1 MTRPKTSHSVDLN
14 KTQGEELKVLCTR
27 CGNST
32 NHVVVVS
39 VDCSETEDDG
49 DDWFR
54 TQDNFQILQCRG
66 CDVYTFRHLNWFSE
80 LDDPMSGTDGS
91 TEWLYPKR
99 NARTI
104 SVADYFNV
112 PVAIQRIYRE
122 SIEACNNEYFTLAA
136 GGLRALVEGICADQ
150 SIPDGPVS
158 DPNGGAP
165 KRKKTLEGKINGLVE
180 KGILTQKNA
189 ETLHEH
195 RILGNEALHELE
207 YPRYGEIKLAI
218 EIIQHVLDEL
228 YEIPAKGRE
237 LRQHGAKRRARPKS
251 PRT

>member
-1 MTRPKTSHSVDLN
+1 MLCVIMPRTSHSVDLN
-14 KTQGEELKVLCTR
+14 KTQSEELKVLCATCR
-27 CGNST
+27 NTT

-39 VDCSETEDDG
+39 VDSSDTEDDG
-49 DDWFR
+49 DERFR
-54 TQDNFQILQCRG
+54 TEDNFQILQCRG
-66 CDVYTFRHLNWFSE
+66 CDAYTFRHLNWFSE
-80 LDDPMSGTDGS
+80 LDDAMSGTDGN
-91 TEWLYPKR
+91 TERLYPKR

-104 SVADYFNV
+104 PVADSFNV

-122 SIEACNNEYFTLAA
+122 SIDACNNEYFTLAA

-150 SIPDGPVS
+150 SIADGPVP

-165 KRKKTLEGKINGLVE
+165 RRKNTLEGKINGLVE

-207 YPRYGEIKLAI
+207 SPRYGELKLAI
-218 EIIQHVLDEL
+218 EIIQHVIEEL
-228 YEIPAKGRE
+228 YEIPAKGQE
-237 LRQHGAKRRARPKS
+237 LRQHRTKREARP
-251 PRT
+251 